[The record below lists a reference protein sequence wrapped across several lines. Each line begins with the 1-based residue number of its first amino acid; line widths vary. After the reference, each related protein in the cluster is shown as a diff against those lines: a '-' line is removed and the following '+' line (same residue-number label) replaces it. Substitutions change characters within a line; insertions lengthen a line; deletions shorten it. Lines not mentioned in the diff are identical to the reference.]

1 MIVFAFLIIAVIL
14 FYAFY
19 AKSRKTP
26 SSTPNE
32 ADRIPVELQGAKCV
46 MSEQNISVRKP
57 TALHGRVDQ
66 VFEMKNGR
74 WVVVDTK
81 RRNYNRVFPSD
92 IVQLT
97 VYAVILANNGHPVVP
112 YGYVRLVNQA
122 GVATYKKVTL
132 FTADTVVALRERYL
146 ALKYNKV
153 SPRCSCGSHSSV

>member
-1 MIVFAFLIIAVIL
+1 MIVFAFIIIAVIV
-14 FYAFY
+14 FYVFY
-19 AKSRKTP
+19 AKRGKTL
-26 SSTPNE
+26 SSTHSE

-46 MSEQNISVRKP
+46 MNEQNISVRKP

-81 RRNYNRVFPSD
+81 RRNYNKVFPSD

-97 VYAVILANNGHPVVP
+97 VYAVILANNGHPVAP
-112 YGYVRLVNQA
+112 YGYIRLVNQA
-122 GVATYKKVTL
+122 GIANYKKVTL

-146 ALKYNKV
+146 ALKYNKA
-153 SPRCSCGSHSSV
+153 SPRCSCGSHQSL